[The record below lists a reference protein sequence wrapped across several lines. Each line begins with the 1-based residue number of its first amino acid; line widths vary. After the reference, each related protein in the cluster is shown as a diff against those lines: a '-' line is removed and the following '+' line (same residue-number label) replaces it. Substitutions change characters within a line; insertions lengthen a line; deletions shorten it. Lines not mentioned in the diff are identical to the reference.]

1 MCINIFCTIVE
12 DVICGPLIYAHTHTT
27 MALPGYA
34 TYAPVRGDTGYMGGL
49 IPEDIYLRKI
59 EVTGPAERDPYLVEQ
74 FMRSNLM
81 DTRPDPPAWASDE
94 IRSSN
99 DEGSLGF
106 FSKQR
111 LELRHNGYFTPD
123 MPYLPDGTFLDYIGG
138 LTDRDPRPANAGP
151 DFRRYDEQRFARASM
166 LKMYDDSDW
175 SVPSEGINPQ
185 QMVANIKSGMYM
197 FKDRYQNFEE
207 SMDGWT
213 QASAGVQERK
223 NYGPQLFRQDGV
235 ILDIANSEVKN
246 RVDAVSKLSADP
258 TVAFR
263 HSTPDHRFKIARYG
277 QTRANQYLGVTDYW
291 NNRTSSY
298 VDHRL
303 PRDLNGQLVNKMLAN
318 LIVDLQG
325 QRDTKEMV
333 AQGATYG
340 DSYVRQ
346 MQQRKLMADDV
357 YKILQVVGSAPAS
370 ANEQNYDGRM
380 LPGAALLPPGTY
392 RESMDNTRATHSIVE
407 SMQQATRTA
416 LEKGSSHDDL
426 RENIARSAADLSHAV
441 EQSAGHGLAP
451 MSRGSESGSRESRAT
466 HATLDE
472 HREMANYAQAVPVA
486 EKPANQNASF
496 EEFRAESRA
505 GFKSVR
511 PTRPGDRHV
520 AARHSG
526 VDQDQGLAEF
536 GTYDGAP
543 HARGDHRPEERGQD
557 AQTHDT
563 QYGKSTG
570 KVESDNMLGLPA
582 WLSTAFSSI
591 MTKNT
596 GH

>member
-1 MCINIFCTIVE
+1 
-12 DVICGPLIYAHTHTT
+12 

-34 TYAPVRGDTGYMGGL
+34 TYAPIRGDTGYMGGL

-151 DFRRYDEQRFARASM
+151 DFRRYDEQRFARAPF

-235 ILDIANSEVKN
+235 VLDIANTEVKN

-258 TVAFR
+258 TIAFR

-291 NNRTSSY
+291 NNRNSSY

-303 PRDLNGQLVNKMLAN
+303 PRDINGQLVNKMLAN

-325 QRDTKEMV
+325 QRDTKEFV

-340 DSYVRQ
+340 DSEVRQ
-346 MQQRKLMADDV
+346 MQKRKIMADDI
-357 YKILQVVGSAPAS
+357 YKILQVVGSAPAT
-370 ANEQNYDGRM
+370 AHEQNFDGRL
-380 LPGAALLPPGTY
+380 LPTAALLPPGTY
-392 RESMDNTRATHSIVE
+392 RESMGNTRATHEMVE
-407 SMQQATRTA
+407 SMHHATRSQASRDT
-416 LEKGSSHDDL
+416 DDL
-426 RENIARSAADLSHAV
+426 RDQIRRSAADLTNDIESDA
-441 EQSAGHGLAP
+441 SRAGHLRP
-451 MSRGSESGSRESRAT
+451 MARSTDFGARDAHASHSIHEEIRE
-466 HATLDE
+466 L
-472 HREMANYAQAVPVA
+472 ANYAQAKPVA
-486 EKPANQNASF
+486 Q
-496 EEFRAESRA
+496 
-505 GFKSVR
+505 R
-511 PTRPGDRHV
+511 PTDQNVSFDQNSDDSRVGFRSARAKRPGDASQFTRH
-520 AARHSG
+520 G
-526 VDQDQGLAEF
+526 DTDQDQSLAEF
-536 GTYDGAP
+536 GIYDAAP
-543 HARGDHRPEERGQD
+543 HARADQRPEERAQE

-563 QYGKSTG
+563 HYGQSTG
-570 KVESDNMLGLPA
+570 KVESDNILGLPT
-582 WLSTAFSSI
+582 WLSTAFA
-591 MTKNT
+591 TVT
-596 GH
+596 GKR